1 MDNFKKFTKE
11 ELIAKL
17 ESQTHLE
24 DSIKSKDKL
33 INDLKTQHEEELA
46 KLKKEYASKVLN
58 STNENITHTLKYEEE
73 LAGLKKQHEIKMQ
86 NKEAE
91 LRDIKKV
98 KEELENSINS
108 KLIESKKN
116 NDKEF
121 EARVQSAVEALKTE
135 NEELRK
141 YGARRE
147 RELSQIMTN
156 HGSLLKVLQGATD
169 MGIALNEFMYNEY
182 SRKGVI

>member
-33 INDLKTQHEEELA
+33 INDLKTQH
-46 KLKKEYASKVLN
+46 
-58 STNENITHTLKYEEE
+58 EEE